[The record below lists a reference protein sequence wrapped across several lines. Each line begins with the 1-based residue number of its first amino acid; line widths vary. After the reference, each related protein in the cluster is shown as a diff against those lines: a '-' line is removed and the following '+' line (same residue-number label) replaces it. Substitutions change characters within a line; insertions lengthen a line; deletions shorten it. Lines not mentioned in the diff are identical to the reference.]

1 MQNSELQMQENSDG
15 GTLRDQFMAE
25 NVLWILQQEQ
35 LNGHESIFVT
45 GHNSHVAKWGSY
57 DSMGKLLS
65 KEASNGYYVI
75 GTDFIRPIVICRLA
89 RLKSVQR
96 RYFILMTL

>member
-65 KEASNGYYVI
+65 KEAPTATMSLEPI
-75 GTDFIRPIVICRLA
+75 FIRPIVICRLA